1 MEGFGQR
8 TQRPSFL
15 CFLRASAPF
24 RLLFSLNSESLAEP
38 FRRSREA
45 RPFCL
50 CCSAQVSAS
59 KLSGYR
65 WLLATFAGTICL
77 SPFSVHADVGVGIG
91 FAVEAPIGSRFDL
104 DGGCPLGELEGICK
118 KLCFYMDHPSG
129 ACIFGWTPVAF
140 QSSLQ
145 PDLGPGVSRT
155 RWAGSL

>member
-24 RLLFSLNSESLAEP
+24 RLLFSLNSVIFGGTFQAFSVGKAFL
-38 FRRSREA
+38 SVL
-45 RPFCL
+45 L
-50 CCSAQVSAS
+50 CTGGAS

-91 FAVEAPIGSRFDL
+91 FAVEAPIGSRLDL
-104 DGGCPLGELEGICK
+104 DGGCPFGELEGICK

-129 ACIFGWTPVAF
+129 AWIFGWTPAAF

-145 PDLGPGVSRT
+145 PNLGPGVSRT